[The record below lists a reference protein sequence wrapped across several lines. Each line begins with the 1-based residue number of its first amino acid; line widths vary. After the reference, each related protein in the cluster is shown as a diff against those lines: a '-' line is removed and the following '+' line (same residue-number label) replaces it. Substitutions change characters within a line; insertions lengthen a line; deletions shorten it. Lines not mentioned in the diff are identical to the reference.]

1 MIPVTWEIPVKNRQI
16 SRWGKEMKLLL
27 GFGFFALML
36 SGCGGATQQ
45 WVKPGAT
52 EVDLRTTITECDKE
66 VVRDRFAIEK
76 SNTMGPDD
84 VMVTAQRRYRSGA
97 GEIMRDQCLESHGW
111 TYETVE

>member
-1 MIPVTWEIPVKNRQI
+1 
-16 SRWGKEMKLLL
+16 MKLLL
-27 GFGFFALML
+27 WFGFFALML
-36 SGCGGATQQ
+36 SGCGPSSQ

-52 EVDLRTTITECDKE
+52 EVDLRTAITECDKE